1 MKAQFMH
8 LFDQQVAVPV
18 SDAATNVVETR
29 ISAHWTINDL
39 PNGGYL
45 MALLAN
51 AMLHRSTKK
60 GLAIATATYISR
72 STPGKATIL
81 LEPIAA
87 SKQFERIQARLVQE
101 GRERI
106 RAFATFMDQS
116 PACRTN
122 RHEADPPSVAPRE
135 ACFAIPQM
143 PKFTLFDQMEVLL
156 DPACTGWITG
166 RLSERSL
173 QKGWIRF
180 RQPRAYD
187 VLSLLLIADAF
198 PPPVY
203 ASMGVGAWV
212 PTIEL
217 SINVRKLPSTQ
228 WLKCIFRTR
237 FITCGML
244 EEDGQV
250 WDEAGELIA
259 VSRQIAQ
266 YRATGLSTDV

>member
-1 MKAQFMH
+1 MKEQFMH
-8 LFDQQVAVPV
+8 LFDQQVGRPV
-18 SDAATNVVETR
+18 SATEAGVVETQ
-29 ISAHWTINDL
+29 ISAQWSINDL

-45 MALLAN
+45 MALIAN
-51 AMLHRSTKK
+51 AMLHLSTKK
-60 GLAIATATYISR
+60 GLAITTATFISR
-72 STPGKATIL
+72 SAPGKATIV

-87 SKQFERIQARLVQE
+87 SKQFERIQARLMQQ
-101 GRERI
+101 GRERT
-106 RAFATFMDQS
+106 RAFATFMD
-116 PACRTN
+116 PTLTCAADRK
-122 RHEADPPSVAPRE
+122 EAGPPDIAPRE
-135 ACFAIPQM
+135 ACVAIPQM

-156 DPACTGWITG
+156 DPVCAGWMTGK
-166 RLSERSL
+166 SSDRSL

-180 RQPRAYD
+180 RQPRSYD

-203 ASMGVGAWV
+203 TSMGFGAWV

-217 SINVRKLPSTQ
+217 SINIRKVPTTQ

-244 EEDGQV
+244 EEDGQI

-266 YRATGLSTDV
+266 YRSAG

>member
-1 MKAQFMH
+1 MH

-18 SDAATNVVETR
+18 SKTSTGVVETQ
-29 ISAHWTINDL
+29 ISAHWSINDL

-45 MALLAN
+45 MALLSN

-60 GLAIATATYISR
+60 GLAITTATYISR
-72 STPGKATIL
+72 SAPGKATIL

-87 SKQFERIQARLVQE
+87 SKQFERIQAKLMQE

-106 RAFATFMDQS
+106 RAIATFMEPS
-116 PACRTN
+116 PDCSAD
-122 RHEADPPSVAPRE
+122 RHEAGPPSVAPRE
-135 ACFAIPQM
+135 ACIAIPQM

-156 DPACTGWITG
+156 DPACAGWMAG
-166 RLSERSL
+166 KSSEQSL

-198 PPPVY
+198 PPPAY
-203 ASMGVGAWV
+203 ASMGFGAWV

-217 SINVRKLPSTQ
+217 SINIRKVPATQ

-244 EEDGQV
+244 EEDGQI

-266 YRATGLSTDV
+266 YRSA

>member
-1 MKAQFMH
+1 MH
-8 LFDQQVAVPV
+8 LFDKQVAGPV
-18 SDAATNVVETR
+18 SVTDDGVVETR
-29 ISAHWTINDL
+29 ISAHWSINDL

-45 MALLAN
+45 MAILAN
-51 AMLHRSTKK
+51 AMLHRSAKK
-60 GLAIATATYISR
+60 GLVITTATFISR
-72 STPGKATIL
+72 SAPGKAKIV
-81 LEPIAA
+81 LESIAA
-87 SKQFERIQARLVQE
+87 SKQFERIQARLMQQ
-101 GRERI
+101 GQERI
-106 RAFATFMDQS
+106 RALATFMDQS
-116 PACRTN
+116 LTCTADRNEAGPPAI
-122 RHEADPPSVAPRE
+122 APRQD
-135 ACFAIPQM
+135 CVAIPQM

-156 DPACTGWITG
+156 DPVCAGWMAGKSID
-166 RLSERSL
+166 RSL

-180 RQPRAYD
+180 RQPRDYD

-203 ASMGVGAWV
+203 TSMGFGAWV

-217 SINVRKLPSTQ
+217 SINIRKVPTTN

-244 EEDGQV
+244 EEDGQI

-266 YRATGLSTDV
+266 YRN